1 MKMHEEVL
9 QRTYRYQ
16 EKNGIYYNKT
26 NGKVYKWLTALMCVP
41 FLYLMAMNIFYLFS
55 VGVFCYFDGATSKAI
70 STLSIVSV
78 CTLSIIIGFIMS
90 FKKFKISGLVAQLLP
105 LPVLLVTFGYYLKE
119 PVVFSFKASFYYRH
133 FIPIVLHL
141 IVLCIMLVIAVR
153 EMLIIKRDYKKVY
166 QGLYEQYSTQNPDT
180 VSEEGWEEFLKGING

>member
-9 QRTYRYQ
+9 QKTYRYQ

-26 NGKVYKWLTALMCVP
+26 SGKLYKRLSAFMCVP

-55 VGVFCYFDGATSKAI
+55 FGVFFHFDGPNPKAV
-70 STLSIVSV
+70 SAFSIVSV

-90 FKKFKISGLVAQLLP
+90 FKKFKISGLVLQLFP

-133 FIPIVLHL
+133 FIPIVLLL
-141 IVLCIMLVIAVR
+141 IIQGIMLVIAVKQR
-153 EMLIIKRDYKKVY
+153 LIIKRDYNRVY
-166 QGLYEQYSTQNPDT
+166 QGLYEQYSSQNPNE
-180 VSEEGWEEFLKGING
+180 VSEEGWEDFLKSIND